1 MTLRLPA
8 QVRSSPPRSC
18 SKRTSPPPSCELR
31 HPGSTARGPAPIE
44 HSLASCVTQASQPG
58 DLHHSSSTEPAEAP
72 PPPTRRPACFT
83 QHQPSSS
90 PAPSPDSSRPTRS
103 QPLRAPQTST
113 LDEPLYPLSDQP
125 LRHSPHRLRWLHRPA
140 ELEACPLLRPTWRS
154 STPIRAGPLLAPG
167 FISWPACSTQRR
179 VHQTNTTPPVSPP
192 TVSSA
197 PTRAGPHAASN
208 DGSTGPN
215 LSRPAPR
222 I

>member
-1 MTLRLPA
+1 LDFCGKFLDFSGTD
-8 QVRSSPPRSC
+8 V
-18 SKRTSPPPSCELR
+18 
-31 HPGSTARGPAPIE
+31 
-44 HSLASCVTQASQPG
+44 
-58 DLHHSSSTEPAEAP
+58 

-179 VHQTNTTPPVSPP
+179 VHQTNTTPPRI
-192 TVSSA
+192 TA
-197 PTRAGPHAASN
+197 
-208 DGSTGPN
+208 DGFIGANP
-215 LSRPAPR
+215 SRPACCVQRRVHRPQPEPTR
-222 I
+222 SSHLIHQLRPGPARHPTQRRFLRSPTHPEGQARPL